1 MILIILLCSS
11 FLLLLKMRN
20 NSAGFCSKLHRMKWS
35 AVWWLVLFVSL
46 DMLSQNCVSEIG
58 TCAACA
64 KKCGENM
71 SKCVH
76 VFL

>member
-11 FLLLLKMRN
+11 FFLLLKMRN

-58 TCAACA
+58 TCA